1 MIWTEPSQNPARVS
15 RNPCKYA
22 LEKIGKPE
30 SDLEKLKVFVGP
42 PLLDQFMKYADLDEE
57 TARKAVNITGNG
69 MRIRG
74 FLRIRC
80 IPAVAN
86 MLNVLKNKGYR
97 LAVASSKP
105 EYFVK
110 KVLDHFHLTDY
121 FEVIVGSEMNGAR
134 TGKAEVIEET
144 LRRLGLSGHAGEAVM
159 IGDREHDVLGAAAC
173 GMKCLGVTYGY
184 GSEEELTTAGALKTA
199 DSADGVLDFSPD
211 PSAQTISF
219 VQGVEGDISLRD
231 TFPDQSDCGV
241 FGRELSAGVGRD
253 L

>member
-1 MIWTEPSQNPARVS
+1 MYKAILFDLDGTLTESGEGITKSVQ
-15 RNPCKYA
+15 YA

-57 TARKAVNITGNG
+57 TARKAVEYYRERYADTGIFENQVYPG
-69 MRIRG
+69 
-74 FLRIRC
+74 
-80 IPAVAN
+80 VEN
-86 MLNVLKNKGYR
+86 MLSVLKNKGYR

-173 GMKCLGVTYGY
+173 GMKCVGVTYGY

-199 DSADGVLDFSPD
+199 DSADGVLDFF
-211 PSAQTISF
+211 A
-219 VQGVEGDISLRD
+219 
-231 TFPDQSDCGV
+231 
-241 FGRELSAGVGRD
+241 
-253 L
+253 

>member
-1 MIWTEPSQNPARVS
+1 MYKAILFDLDGTLTESGEGITKSVQ
-15 RNPCKYA
+15 YA

-57 TARKAVNITGNG
+57 TARKAVEYYRERYADTGIFENQVYPG
-69 MRIRG
+69 
-74 FLRIRC
+74 
-80 IPAVAN
+80 VAN

-121 FEVIVGSEMNGAR
+121 VEVIVGSEMNGAR

-144 LRRLGLSGHAGEAVM
+144 LRRL
-159 IGDREHDVLGAAAC
+159 
-173 GMKCLGVTYGY
+173 
-184 GSEEELTTAGALKTA
+184 
-199 DSADGVLDFSPD
+199 
-211 PSAQTISF
+211 
-219 VQGVEGDISLRD
+219 
-231 TFPDQSDCGV
+231 
-241 FGRELSAGVGRD
+241 
-253 L
+253 